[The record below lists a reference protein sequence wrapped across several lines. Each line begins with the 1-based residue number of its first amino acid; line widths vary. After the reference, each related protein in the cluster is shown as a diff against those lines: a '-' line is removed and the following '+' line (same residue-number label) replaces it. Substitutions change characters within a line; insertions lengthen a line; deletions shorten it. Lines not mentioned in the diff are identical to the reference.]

1 MKKIS
6 IIILTC
12 FLLACGDNNTDT
24 NTLKTDNVPQAQHS
38 VKDTSRTSDFDS
50 LYYLH
55 SKAFTLI
62 DSSSDAATWKTFM
75 NGIKTYSTDSI
86 NFLLQNGSYCCF
98 DKHVTAYDYESYL
111 KSDSGRIFSH
121 RIICKKFDL
130 THKNELGFLI
140 KFFKGLKLKYMPTSS
155 GFEKVSDYWSGMI
168 EKEEPLVCVHYKIN
182 LKNIKPQNFYLLYLQ
197 TSFSTGYGSDDWF
210 CTFDKKGNLIDC
222 VYGTFGTQS
231 DNCIVEFDKNENIK
245 GKYEHYYQTEKNG
258 KFFDHI
264 NSFEYVIKI
273 TKEGKFSVIKTS
285 KKRIEKEAA

>member
-12 FLLACGDNNTDT
+12 FLLACSDNNTGT
-24 NTLKTDNVPQAQHS
+24 NTLKTDNVPPKQHPL
-38 VKDTSRTSDFDS
+38 KDTSRTSNFDS

-55 SKAFTLI
+55 SKAFTVI
-62 DSSSDAATWKTFM
+62 DTSSDAATWKTFM
-75 NGIKTYSTDSI
+75 SGIKTYSTDSI

-98 DKHVTAYDYESYL
+98 DKKVTAYDYESYL

-121 RIICKKFDL
+121 RIICKQFDL

-140 KFFKGLKLKYMPTSS
+140 KFFKELKVKYQPTAN
-155 GFEKVSDYWSGMI
+155 GFDKPNYYWSGML
-168 EKEEPLVCVHYKIN
+168 ENEEPLVCVHYNIK

-197 TSFSTGYGSDDWF
+197 TSFSTGFASDNWF
-210 CTFDKKGNLIDC
+210 CTFDNKGKLIDC
-222 VYGTFGTQS
+222 VYGTFGTQR

-245 GKYEHYYQTEKNG
+245 GKYEEYYQTGKNG
-258 KFFDHI
+258 KFIDNT

-273 TKEGKFSVIKTS
+273 TKEGKFSVIKTN
-285 KKRIEKEAA
+285 KKRIVKQAE